1 MGLIRFWMLRA
12 HGKSAEAAFS
22 QDAANGAFGNLN
34 VKALLDL
41 RLQIAAAPAHHAICI
56 GVWLRLHN
64 PVQLRKLLLIEQGL
78 APGVWTILKA
88 FNSLGIVPVNPVPQ
102 RLALHA
108 CALAAWVRLAPSRIE
123 AMARTRRAWLGS
135 DTWQA
140 LRLSSAA
147 ANSVRV
153 I

>member
-41 RLQIAAAPAHHAICI
+41 RLQIAAAPAHHA

-78 APGVWTILKA
+78 APGVWMILKA
-88 FNSLGIVPVNPVPQ
+88 FNSLGIVPMNSVWRSMP
-102 RLALHA
+102 AL
-108 CALAAWVRLAPSRIE
+108 LAAWVRLAPSRIE
-123 AMARTRRAWLGS
+123 AMARTRRALLGS